1 MLGQPLVLSS
11 NTPLHVQADLSATKA
26 SASAKFTVSADSQQ
40 FNLLNAQSNPS
51 NTTPLLATALKAG
64 TTASSHHTIQPTP
77 SESKQDLR
85 PQTQHL
91 QQLQQLQNATAAK
104 LKYSSDRDRVRWNS
118 TPTAEAHHGAVSKEG
133 EVVPPTPK
141 PFEPSFPSISE
152 DVGLPMNGHPVNVT
166 VHPNFNHYQHVRQ
179 HLVHG
184 ASPLASPALSTM
196 TTGSSGWHQWNDDF
210 DYDAVAALTGAHK
223 QEEGTKTD
231 TSDTA
236 ASGATASGLTREKL
250 LEFQAAVHS
259 GNPHTLVQSMHSL
272 ASVASL
278 GSNIEVPSYPQQR
291 HDPVH
296 STDSFPPPQQPQQQP
311 RQPIH
316 PPQPHPAPTQHTTR
330 PAASRQNHH
339 PPQTRVIVYKAGSRF
354 GEPTGAGQLMTIPT
368 KASKFMKPHDASAL
382 FDEFLYDAAVR
393 LGLSKKSD
401 PLLAPPSPSRR
412 RRVSILGNEIKR
424 LETDLNQGRYVDPT
438 FLNGLKNKMEVLRLG
453 DAATKATVLLG
464 ATEDQRDRREVAR
477 QTRTI
482 DVTRLSLW
490 HSKYKAQIRDFSTIR
505 DGDALLLRFL
515 DDTSTFASPRSPKRT
530 TIRAELP
537 SVNGPLVA
545 DGGSTILEDTQ
556 GGSRLLKGEEE
567 EEEEEEGEEEG
578 EEGGSLESVGSVG
591 SRRSPHRSSTRSA
604 RSARR
609 RGGADVDEIDTIENI
624 EDSQREDTL
633 RLRRIGLS
641 QLLDAI
647 KSQRTLFGKRIK
659 GGCMFFVGGGALWV
673 YCVLSVVS
681 PVFVFFLCVLGDQ
694 VPSKPFWRSTEIKKE

>member
-1 MLGQPLVLSS
+1 
-11 NTPLHVQADLSATKA
+11 
-26 SASAKFTVSADSQQ
+26 
-40 FNLLNAQSNPS
+40 
-51 NTTPLLATALKAG
+51 
-64 TTASSHHTIQPTP
+64 
-77 SESKQDLR
+77 
-85 PQTQHL
+85 
-91 QQLQQLQNATAAK
+91 
-104 LKYSSDRDRVRWNS
+104 
-118 TPTAEAHHGAVSKEG
+118 
-133 EVVPPTPK
+133 
-141 PFEPSFPSISE
+141 
-152 DVGLPMNGHPVNVT
+152 
-166 VHPNFNHYQHVRQ
+166 
-179 HLVHG
+179 
-184 ASPLASPALSTM
+184 
-196 TTGSSGWHQWNDDF
+196 
-210 DYDAVAALTGAHK
+210 
-223 QEEGTKTD
+223 
-231 TSDTA
+231 
-236 ASGATASGLTREKL
+236 
-250 LEFQAAVHS
+250 
-259 GNPHTLVQSMHSL
+259 
-272 ASVASL
+272 
-278 GSNIEVPSYPQQR
+278 
-291 HDPVH
+291 
-296 STDSFPPPQQPQQQP
+296 
-311 RQPIH
+311 
-316 PPQPHPAPTQHTTR
+316 
-330 PAASRQNHH
+330 
-339 PPQTRVIVYKAGSRF
+339 VYKAGSRF

-515 DDTSTFASPRSPKRT
+515 DGTSTFASPRSPKRT

-556 GGSRLLKGEEE
+556 GGSMLLKGEEE
-567 EEEEEEGEEEG
+567 EEEEEG
-578 EEGGSLESVGSVG
+578 EEGGSLESVGSVGSVG

-659 GGCMFFVGGGALWV
+659 GGCMFFVGEGALWV
-673 YCVLSVVS
+673 YCVLPAWSHRCLFFFSVCWGNRCQAS
-681 PVFVFFLCVLGDQ
+681 FFGDR
-694 VPSKPFWRSTEIKKE
+694 PRSKRSDHGGGSAQSNETVGH